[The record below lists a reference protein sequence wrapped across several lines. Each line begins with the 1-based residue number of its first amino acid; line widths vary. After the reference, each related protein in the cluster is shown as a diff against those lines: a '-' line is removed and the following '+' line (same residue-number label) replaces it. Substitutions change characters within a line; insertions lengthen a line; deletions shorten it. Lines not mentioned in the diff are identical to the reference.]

1 MKRTFIKNV
10 FGEFCKALDQNYKK
24 CEIMELNMKTC
35 ITRKAE
41 MFVRVEASVNVP
53 GEENKSFKV
62 SKDFDL

>member
-1 MKRTFIKNV
+1 MQRTFIKKT
-10 FGEFCKALDQNYKK
+10 FGEFCKTLDQNYKK

-41 MFVRVEASVNVP
+41 MFVRVEATVNVP
-53 GEENKSFKV
+53 GKKEKTYKV

>member
-1 MKRTFIKNV
+1 MKRTFIKKM

-41 MFVRVEASVNVP
+41 MFVRVEATVNVP
-53 GEENKSFKV
+53 GKKEKTYKV